1 MGPRN
6 CAAETLQLRGR
17 YVRHEKIPA
26 RARNGSCRVMVISR
40 FPLPVPV
47 SRFAWRESR
56 CARLY

>member
-6 CAAETLQLRGR
+6 GAAETLQLRGR
-17 YVRHEKIPA
+17 YARHEKIPA

-40 FPLPVPV
+40 FPFPVLLGL
-47 SRFAWRESR
+47 ESR